1 MSAEISFL
9 TLLRR
14 TLRTCGL
21 NPDTVPQDLA
31 DAFASWLECR
41 VEEAW
46 KHTIWPQTCAIECR
60 EVLRPSTDADDAI
73 TADITDIT
81 VDNTAITADS
91 QVIGAVVPY
100 SIDFNVGPDTIGELL
115 NVWREDPRLYNAP
128 REMGFWVTADTA
140 YLPTDAPVQVFIRF
154 RKVPPRFSAQPFDA
168 ATAYSA
174 EELFLFTDGH
184 AYRVLE
190 STSAGQTPVT
200 HAPKFAVQR
209 CPEVLA
215 RFAEQAARADYLM
228 DDGQDEKAA
237 AQLTRAQKF
246 LNDRMGDLTV
256 LQHQTASYS
265 AA

>member
-46 KHTIWPQTCAIECR
+46 HHTIWPQTCLIEAR
-60 EVLRPSTDADDAI
+60 EIARPGDQEG
-73 TADITDIT
+73 
-81 VDNTAITADS
+81 ITADS
-91 QVIGAVVPY
+91 ELITADSSEITADSEGGQPPEPY
-100 SIDFNVGPDTIGELL
+100 AIPLVAEGQTTIGEVL
-115 NVWREDPRLYNAP
+115 NVWRESPLLYNAP
-128 REMGFWVTADTA
+128 REMGFWLTADA
-140 YLPTDAPVQVFIRF
+140 VYLPTDAPTCVWVRF
-154 RKVPPRFSAQPFDA
+154 RRPRPRFSAQ
-168 ATAYSA
+168 AYSA
-174 EELFLFTDGH
+174 ATTYSVDECFLYTDGE
-184 AYRVLE
+184 AYRVIGEAAPGDTPE
-190 STSAGQTPVT
+190 SEPNL
-200 HAPKFAVQR
+200 FAVQR
-209 CPEVLA
+209 IPEVLA
-215 RFAEQAARADYLM
+215 RFAEQAARADYLL

-256 LQHQTASYS
+256 LQHQTTTYS